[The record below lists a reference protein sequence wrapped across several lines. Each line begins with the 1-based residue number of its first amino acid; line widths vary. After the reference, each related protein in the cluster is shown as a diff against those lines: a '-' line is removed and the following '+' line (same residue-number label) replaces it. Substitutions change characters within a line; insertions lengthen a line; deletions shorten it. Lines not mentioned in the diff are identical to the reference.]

1 MAAES
6 KEVLKQVE
14 NEIIEI
20 QEAALT
26 LHKAKRRM
34 EITGADYTAK
44 IAEYSAVM
52 KEKESQR
59 DQLQDSTLKYTEVR
73 SWLEAFDESIA
84 NGKILTA
91 KDSAIMRTIVEKIV
105 VKDDGIEIQLKC
117 GVTIG
122 QEFVK

>member
-1 MAAES
+1 M
-6 KEVLKQVE
+6 
-14 NEIIEI
+14 
-20 QEAALT
+20 
-26 LHKAKRRM
+26 
-34 EITGADYTAK
+34 
-44 IAEYSAVM
+44 
-52 KEKESQR
+52 
-59 DQLQDSTLKYTEVR
+59 R

-91 KDSAIMRTIVEKIV
+91 KNSAIMRTIVEKIV